1 MAATIKTIA
10 KETGLSLTTVSKY
23 LNGGTVLAENKALI
37 DASIKRN
44 GYHINYIAKN
54 LKTGHTNTVGV
65 VLPSFQDVFHTGLF
79 HYVEYYLREKGYSV
93 QIVGSGGT
101 LENEKKS
108 IMTLIN
114 RQVDAIFLLPIHGA
128 DENARYVL
136 QNNVPLIVG
145 DQYLEGVNADF
156 VLFDNYNASKTAVQ
170 KLIDAGHKKIAFIG
184 TDIKYYTANE
194 RHRGYRETLIENG
207 IPIKEEYEVL
217 CSDFNIEMAKEGMRK
232 ILNLPKPPTAIFA
245 TNLYM
250 TIGMISVLNE
260 RNMKLG
266 QDISA
271 IGYDSIF
278 ISDIVQPKLTL
289 IEQPLDKAGKLIAD
303 VIVGRM
309 KQKDEKQELKI
320 YEIPTTLIEGDSVK
334 NINNT
339 VMDVNSK

>member
-1 MAATIKTIA
+1 
-10 KETGLSLTTVSKY
+10 
-23 LNGGTVLAENKALI
+23 
-37 DASIKRN
+37 
-44 GYHINYIAKN
+44 
-54 LKTGHTNTVGV
+54 
-65 VLPSFQDVFHTGLF
+65 
-79 HYVEYYLREKGYSV
+79 
-93 QIVGSGGT
+93 
-101 LENEKKS
+101 
-108 IMTLIN
+108 
-114 RQVDAIFLLPIHGA
+114 
-128 DENARYVL
+128 
-136 QNNVPLIVG
+136 
-145 DQYLEGVNADF
+145 
-156 VLFDNYNASKTAVQ
+156 
-170 KLIDAGHKKIAFIG
+170 
-184 TDIKYYTANE
+184 
-194 RHRGYRETLIENG
+194 
-207 IPIKEEYEVL
+207 
-217 CSDFNIEMAKEGMRK
+217 MRK

-339 VMDVNSK
+339 VTDVNSK